1 MFFKLALRNIFRNK
15 RRTILSLGI
24 VALGVAMLSL
34 ALGFIS
40 TSLASTEQQLSREI
54 GSFQIG
60 AGVLFDNKA
69 EDFEY
74 LIDPQTL
81 EEIIGILDEDARV
94 TGYSYEISFGGIIG
108 NEKGS
113 TVLFARGLIP
123 NNPVEDYSSVL
134 LSGEALNDDG
144 RPQIIIGQE
153 MADTLGVQVG
163 DIINLA
169 TGTVTGAFKAAS
181 ARIVGTFRYNNIQ
194 VEGQL
199 GFVPL
204 SFAQRIMRTDGV
216 DKVLVRIKNLDE
228 AEAVAAEV
236 EQQLQAKGIA
246 LETRTWQELTTFYE
260 SIQQFWGVF
269 SAFATVGVLVLAFFS
284 ILEVLTMSFLE
295 RTREVGT
302 IRAVGTKRHQVFF
315 TFMLE
320 GVLLGL
326 MGGVLGIV
334 LGFVL
339 AGVINA
345 AGVGWQPPGSI
356 ESVPL
361 NIAIS
366 PDAAI
371 TPFVAALIATILGT
385 LYPAMK
391 NARKNIVQAL
401 SYV

>member
-1 MFFKLALRNIFRNK
+1 MFFKIALRNIFRNK

-40 TSLASTEQQLSREI
+40 SSLKSTEEQLSRES
-54 GSFQIG
+54 GALQI
-60 AGVLFDNKA
+60 ANQLLFDNKA
-69 EDFEY
+69 DEFEY
-74 LIDPQTL
+74 LIDPETL
-81 EEIIGILDEDARV
+81 EVVTGILDQDERV

-113 TVLFARGLIP
+113 TVLISRGLIP
-123 NNPVEDYSSVL
+123 NNPVEDYSSVML
-134 LSGEALNDDG
+134 EGEPLNDDG
-144 RPQIIIGQE
+144 TPQIIIGKR
-153 MADTLGVQVG
+153 MAEVLGVEVG

-181 ARIVGTFRYNNIQ
+181 ARIVGTFRYNNLQ
-194 VEGQL
+194 LEEQL

-204 SFAQRIMRTDGV
+204 AFAQRVMRTDGV
-216 DKVLVRIKNLDE
+216 DKVLVRIENLDD
-228 AEAVAAEV
+228 AADVAADI
-236 EQQLQAKGIA
+236 QNQLTGNNIT
-246 LETRTWQELTTFYE
+246 LETRIWKDLTTFYE
-260 SIQQFWGVF
+260 SIEQFWGVF
-269 SAFATVGVLVLAFFS
+269 SAFATIGVLVLAFFS

-302 IRAVGTKRHQVFF
+302 IRAVGTKRLQVFS
-315 TFMLE
+315 TFLME
-320 GVLLGL
+320 GILLGI

-334 LGFVL
+334 LGFAL
-339 AGVINA
+339 AGVINVS
-345 AGVGWQPPGSI
+345 GVGWQPPGSI
-356 ESVPL
+356 ENVPL
-361 NIAIS
+361 SIS
-366 PDAAI
+366 ISANAVI

-385 LYPAMK
+385 LYPAIK